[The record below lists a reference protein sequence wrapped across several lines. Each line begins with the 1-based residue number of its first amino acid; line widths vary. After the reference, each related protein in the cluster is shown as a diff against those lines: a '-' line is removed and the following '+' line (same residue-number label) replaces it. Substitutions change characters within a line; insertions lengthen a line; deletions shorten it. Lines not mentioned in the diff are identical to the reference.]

1 VYADM
6 NSSKK
11 VILHIITGLS
21 IGGAEMMLYKLL
33 TKTNRMR
40 FEPIVVSLMDRG
52 ALGDRIAALD
62 IPVHTIDMKTGIPTP
77 AALWQLVHIVRQIK
91 PDLIQGWMYH
101 GILAAQV
108 SVIFSSY
115 KIPVVWNIHHS
126 IYSLALEKKLSAA
139 IIRLSAWLSKLPS
152 KIVFVSQISQKQHE
166 ALGYHRENSCVIPN
180 GSDISVFKPSFE
192 ARLSV
197 REELSLPENT
207 FLIGLI
213 CRYHPMKDHA
223 NFLRA
228 AEILLKDYPDTHFLL
243 AGTGVDKENQELRQ
257 LIKDLSICHQT
268 HLLGERIDIPR
279 LSAALDIASSA
290 SAYGEAFPMIL
301 GEAMACGVPC
311 VVTDVGDSGWI
322 VSNTGRVVPPKNPEA
337 LARAWKELI
346 ELDSETRE
354 AISKAARD
362 RIVKSFSLETVVTEY
377 ENLYENILTKQ
388 NLKEFL
394 IPQYSSVKDI

>member
-1 VYADM
+1 M
-6 NSSKK
+6 
-11 VILHIITGLS
+11 HIITGLS

-33 TKTNRMR
+33 SKTNRMR
-40 FEPIVVSLMDRG
+40 FKPIVVSLMDCG
-52 ALGDRIAALD
+52 ALGNRIAALG

-77 AALWQLVHIVRQIK
+77 AALWRLVHTVRQIK

-101 GILAAQV
+101 GILAAQI
-108 SVIFSSY
+108 SVIFVSY

-126 IYSLALEKKLSAA
+126 IYSLTFEKKLSAA
-139 IIRLSAWLSKLPS
+139 IIKLLAWLSKLPS
-152 KIVFVSQISQKQHE
+152 KIVFVSQTSQIQHE
-166 ALGYHRENSCVIPN
+166 ALGYDSENSCLIPN
-180 GSDISVFKPSFE
+180 GSDTSLFKPSIE

-197 REELSLPENT
+197 REELNLPENT

-228 AEILLKDYPDTHFLL
+228 AAIVLKDYPNTHFLL
-243 AGTGVDKENQELRQ
+243 VGTGVDRENQELHQ
-257 LIKDLSICHQT
+257 LIEELSLCHQT
-268 HLLGERIDIPR
+268 HLLGERNDIPR

-311 VVTDVGDSGWI
+311 VVTDVGDSAWI

-337 LARAWKELI
+337 LAHAWKELI
-346 ELDSETRE
+346 ELDSEARE
-354 AISKAARD
+354 AIKKAARD
-362 RIVKSFSLETVVTEY
+362 RIITSFSLESVVTEY

-388 NLKEFL
+388 NLRGL
-394 IPQYSSVKDI
+394 PIPQYSSVKDI